1 MNDSNDLLV
10 RMNRLERQHR
20 RLRLFFTG
28 ALVLLGVA
36 LVSGQA
42 GPQAKPKQAEPLR
55 RVEAQEF
62 VLVDAHGVEWGS
74 WSVSG
79 EVAVFF
85 LGKKASKRNVSIG
98 VSKETTGIA
107 VIHGDLVGTF
117 GATGEDPM
125 MVSVGDKE
133 NQVISLM
140 GSDNS
145 IALVLSKNGVMRGQW
160 TASDED
166 TSIEFYDKFRKTRG
180 SWRAANEGFS
190 AISFYDKAGTRRSS
204 MGVLND
210 GLSYVRLNDKSGKSD
225 CYLSVGD
232 DGNSQI
238 VLWDNSNKPRGLW
251 KVTKDGNT
259 SLQIYDESGSMRAS
273 LGNTEITARKTG
285 EGRQLAESSLVLFD
299 KDGKVLFKAP

>member
-145 IALVLSKNGVMRGQW
+145 IALVLSKNGVMRGH
-160 TASDED
+160 
-166 TSIEFYDKFRKTRG
+166 
-180 SWRAANEGFS
+180 
-190 AISFYDKAGTRRSS
+190 
-204 MGVLND
+204 M
-210 GLSYVRLNDKSGKSD
+210 D
-225 CYLSVGD
+225 C
-232 DGNSQI
+232 
-238 VLWDNSNKPRGLW
+238 
-251 KVTKDGNT
+251 
-259 SLQIYDESGSMRAS
+259 
-273 LGNTEITARKTG
+273 
-285 EGRQLAESSLVLFD
+285 
-299 KDGKVLFKAP
+299 